1 MLLFISFMNVQ
12 AQKKKDTKGYGKNI
26 ISFIPFAAWTRNN
39 VGVGASYEGMLNEYM
54 SVKIPL
60 TTAINQRYF
69 AGAVELKL
77 YPTKINGPVK
87 YAIAPTVMFGT
98 GDESNGYNVWNNVTG
113 LYERSYT
120 QRTRFGFLLNNS
132 FNFTVMKEFY
142 IGIDGGLGINY
153 FDQEVKSNGSAETST
168 SFLAQIHF
176 STGYRF

>member
-1 MLLFISFMNVQ
+1 
-12 AQKKKDTKGYGKNI
+12 
-26 ISFIPFAAWTRNN
+26 
-39 VGVGASYEGMLNEYM
+39 
-54 SVKIPL
+54 
-60 TTAINQRYF
+60 
-69 AGAVELKL
+69 VELKL

-153 FDQEVKSNGSAETST
+153 FDQEVKSNGSAETNT